1 MTERFAIVT
10 GCAGGL
16 GQAFCRSFDKAGYRV
31 IGTDKRVP
39 ADRTGLHDFLLA
51 DVSEIVTDQST
62 IDNFRDR
69 VSETTDGTPISV
81 LINNAAIQI
90 LGNTED
96 ISLSDFRHSL
106 EVNIAAPFALA
117 RAFLADLRQ
126 TNGTVINIGS
136 VHTQA
141 TKPRFVAYA
150 TSKAAIDGLTRAL
163 AVDLGP
169 DVRVVALAPAAVDTE
184 MLRAGFEG
192 NPEGFAAL
200 EAIHPSGR
208 IAQPDEIADLGVFL
222 ASEAAGFMTGTTV
235 YADGGILSR
244 LHDPA

>member
-1 MTERFAIVT
+1 MKDQFVIVT

-16 GQAFCRSFDKAGYRV
+16 GQAFCRSFKRAGYLV
-31 IGTDKRVP
+31 LGTDKQEPSDVNSI
-39 ADRTGLHDFLLA
+39 HEFLLA
-51 DVSEIVTDQST
+51 DVSKIVTNQST
-62 IDNFRDR
+62 IDSFRDR
-69 VSETTDGTPISV
+69 VRAVTHGKPISV
-81 LINNAAIQI
+81 LINNAAVQI
-90 LGNTED
+90 LGTTEEL
-96 ISLSDFRHSL
+96 SLEDFRHSL
-106 EVNIAAPFALA
+106 EVNISAPFALA
-117 RAFLADLRQ
+117 RAFLPRLRETQ
-126 TNGTVINIGS
+126 GTVINIGS

-169 DVRVVALAPAAVDTE
+169 QVRVVALAPAAVDTV

-192 NPEGFAAL
+192 NPEGFKEL